1 MKCMKNPITGE
12 IKRVTEAEARKL
24 ARYSWVYVS
33 KGEWKRSLRPDYKA
47 VRDAAAVLVKGFFN
61 RRI

>member
-1 MKCMKNPITGE
+1 MKCVKNPITGE
-12 IKRVTEAEARKL
+12 IKRVTESEARKL

-33 KGEWKRSLRPDYKA
+33 KGEYKRSLRPDYKA
-47 VRDAAAVLVKGFFN
+47 VREAAAELVKGFN